1 MVIKSITF
9 ANAREGWQIWE
20 EKLNQ
25 LDAPAG
31 QILMGMEATSRYG
44 ENLYQEL
51 EQRGYVLRL
60 LHPGQTHHFHQQR
73 GLRAKTDRL
82 DAMTIARALLSG
94 EARMGYVPSEQVA
107 TYRELVRLHTQLS
120 DTAASYQNEIQA
132 LIVVLFPEFTQV
144 FADPCLPTALS
155 VLKAF
160 PSAQALVEAG
170 VEPLVQLL
178 RAQPAAHYGRP
189 TAKKLL
195 ALANQSVSSGRARA
209 GRSTSLRI
217 LCDQL
222 EHTQANLAR
231 LNAEIEQLLNTDPGV
246 KGLQQVPEFGP
257 KTLAVLR
264 AEVGDVQRFSRTDEV
279 IAYGGMDI
287 EIKESGLGSRQSQT
301 FQTRQWPG
309 SRRVLYMTALR
320 CIHRQDSAF
329 GVYYQRLVQRGLKKG
344 SALMAVMR
352 KLLAVAA
359 HLLMHEG
366 EEYDSN
372 KVCGSRESVCRRL
385 EARYSEVQGGYLF
398 LLPKGFFALLAQ
410 DLTNLMA
417 SLPRLRHQYQ
427 SRGRATCPKLEKS

>member
-1 MVIKSITF
+1 M
-9 ANAREGWQIWE
+9 R
-20 EKLNQ
+20 
-25 LDAPAG
+25 
-31 QILMGMEATSRYG
+31 
-44 ENLYQEL
+44 ENLSHEL

-60 LHPGQTHHFHQQR
+60 FHPGQTHHFHQQQ

-94 EARMGYVPSEQVA
+94 EARMGYVPDERVA

-144 FADPCLPTALS
+144 KASPCLPTALS

-170 VEPLVQLL
+170 VDPLFQVL
-178 RAQPAAHYGRP
+178 RAQPVAHYGRP
-189 TAKKLL
+189 TAKKLV
-195 ALANQSVSSGRARA
+195 ALANQSVSSGRAIA
-209 GRSTSLRI
+209 GRAVSLRI

-231 LNAEIEQLLNTDPGV
+231 MNAEIEHLLNTDPGV

-264 AEVGDVQRFSRTDEV
+264 AELGDVQRFSRTDEV

-287 EIKESGLGSRQSQT
+287 EIKESGLWKGQAKLSKRGS
-301 FQTRQWPG
+301 G
-309 SRRVLYMTALR
+309 LLRRMLYMTALR
-320 CIHRQDSAF
+320 SIHRQDSAF
-329 GVYYQRLVQRGLKKG
+329 GVYYQRLVERGLKTG

-352 KLLAVAA
+352 KMLAVAA

-366 EEYDSN
+366 EEYDPS
-372 KVCGSRESVCRRL
+372 KVWGSR
-385 EARYSEVQGGYLF
+385 AG
-398 LLPKGFFALLAQ
+398 
-410 DLTNLMA
+410 
-417 SLPRLRHQYQ
+417 
-427 SRGRATCPKLEKS
+427 

>member
-1 MVIKSITF
+1 MMRGNEQEPSLKEKRRCAMKMPPPAPSSEGAVIKYVCGIDIGSQCCVGCICRPDKSVVIKSITF

-20 EKLNQ
+20 EKLKQ

-31 QILMGMEATSRYG
+31 EILIGMEATSRYG

-60 LHPGQTHHFHQQR
+60 FHPGQTHHFHQQR

-94 EARMGYVPSEQVA
+94 EARMGYVPDEQVA

-132 LIVVLFPEFTQV
+132 LVVVLFPEFTQV
-144 FADPCLPTALS
+144 KASPCLPTALA

-170 VEPLVQLL
+170 VEALVQVL

-189 TAKKLL
+189 TAKKLV

-231 LNAEIEQLLNTDPGV
+231 LNTEIEQLLTTDPGV

-264 AEVGDVQRFSRTDEV
+264 AE
-279 IAYGGMDI
+279 
-287 EIKESGLGSRQSQT
+287 
-301 FQTRQWPG
+301 
-309 SRRVLYMTALR
+309 
-320 CIHRQDSAF
+320 
-329 GVYYQRLVQRGLKKG
+329 
-344 SALMAVMR
+344 
-352 KLLAVAA
+352 
-359 HLLMHEG
+359 
-366 EEYDSN
+366 
-372 KVCGSRESVCRRL
+372 
-385 EARYSEVQGGYLF
+385 
-398 LLPKGFFALLAQ
+398 
-410 DLTNLMA
+410 
-417 SLPRLRHQYQ
+417 
-427 SRGRATCPKLEKS
+427 

>member
-1 MVIKSITF
+1 MMRGNEQEPSLKEKRRCAMKMPPPAPSSEGAVIKYVCGIDIGSQCCVGCICRPDKSVVIKSITF

-20 EKLNQ
+20 EKLKQ

-31 QILMGMEATSRYG
+31 EILIGMEATSRYG

-51 EQRGYVLRL
+51 EQRGSVLRL
-60 LHPGQTHHFHQQR
+60 FHPGQTHHFHQQR

-94 EARMGYVPSEQVA
+94 EARMGYVPDEQVA
-107 TYRELVRLHTQLS
+107 TYRELVRLHTQLA

-132 LIVVLFPEFTQV
+132 LVVVLFPEFTQV
-144 FADPCLPTALS
+144 FADPCLPTALA

-160 PSAQALVEAG
+160 PSAQALVEA
-170 VEPLVQLL
+170 LVQVL

-189 TAKKLL
+189 TAKKLV

-231 LNAEIEQLLNTDPGV
+231 LNTEIEQLLNTDAGV

-264 AEVGDVQRFSRTDEV
+264 AELGDVQRFSRIDARDCLWGDGYRDQGERSQ
-279 IAYGGMDI
+279 D
-287 EIKESGLGSRQSQT
+287 RQSQT
-301 FQTRQWPG
+301 FQTRQWLAATRPLHER
-309 SRRVLYMTALR
+309 SALHSSERVGLWCLL
-320 CIHRQDSAF
+320 SAF
-329 GVYYQRLVQRGLKKG
+329 GATRPQEGLRTDGRDAQNVG
-344 SALMAVMR
+344 S
-352 KLLAVAA
+352 
-359 HLLMHEG
+359 G
-366 EEYDSN
+366 
-372 KVCGSRESVCRRL
+372 C
-385 EARYSEVQGGYLF
+385 
-398 LLPKGFFALLAQ
+398 P
-410 DLTNLMA
+410 LTHA
-417 SLPRLRHQYQ
+417 
-427 SRGRATCPKLEKS
+427 

>member
-1 MVIKSITF
+1 MKEKRRCAMKMPPPAPSSEGAVIKYVCGIDIGSQCCVGCICRPDKSVVIKSITF

-20 EKLNQ
+20 EKLKQ

-31 QILMGMEATSRYG
+31 EILIGMEATSRYG

-60 LHPGQTHHFHQQR
+60 FHPGQTHHFHQQR

-94 EARMGYVPSEQVA
+94 EARMGYVPDERVA

-132 LIVVLFPEFTQV
+132 LVVVLFPEFTQV
-144 FADPCLPTALS
+144 KASPCLPTALA

-160 PSAQALVEAG
+160 PSVQALVEAG
-170 VEPLVQLL
+170 VEALVQVL
-178 RAQPAAHYGRP
+178 RAQPAAHYRRP
-189 TAKKLL
+189 TAKKLV

-231 LNAEIEQLLNTDPGV
+231 LNTEIEQLLNTDPGV

-264 AEVGDVQRFSRTDEV
+264 AELGDVQRFSRIDARDCLWGDGYRDQGERSQ
-279 IAYGGMDI
+279 D
-287 EIKESGLGSRQSQT
+287 RQSQT
-301 FQTRQWPG
+301 FQTRQWLAATRPLHER
-309 SRRVLYMTALR
+309 SALHSSERVGLWCLL
-320 CIHRQDSAF
+320 SAF
-329 GVYYQRLVQRGLKKG
+329 GATRPQEGLRTDGRDAQNVG
-344 SALMAVMR
+344 S
-352 KLLAVAA
+352 
-359 HLLMHEG
+359 G
-366 EEYDSN
+366 
-372 KVCGSRESVCRRL
+372 C
-385 EARYSEVQGGYLF
+385 
-398 LLPKGFFALLAQ
+398 P
-410 DLTNLMA
+410 LTHA
-417 SLPRLRHQYQ
+417 
-427 SRGRATCPKLEKS
+427 

>member
-1 MVIKSITF
+1 MNRTVSSASSEESRIKYVCGIDIGSQSCAGCICRPDKSVVIKSITF
-9 ANAREGWQIWE
+9 ANAREGWQVWE

-25 LDAPAG
+25 LDTPAS
-31 QILMGMEATSRYG
+31 QILIGMEATSRYG
-44 ENLYQEL
+44 ENLYHEL
-51 EQRGYVLRL
+51 EQHGYVLRL

-94 EARMGYVPSEQVA
+94 EARMGYVPSDQVA

-155 VLKAF
+155 VLRAF
-160 PSAQALVEAG
+160 PSAQALAEAG
-170 VEPLVQLL
+170 VEPLFQVL
-178 RAQPAAHYGRP
+178 RAQKASHYGRP
-189 TAKKLL
+189 TAQKLV
-195 ALANQSVSSGRARA
+195 ALAKQSVSSGRALA
-209 GRSTSLRI
+209 GRSVSLRI

-222 EHTQANLAR
+222 EHTRANLAR
-231 LNAEIEQLLNTDPGV
+231 LNAQIEQLLNTDPGV
-246 KGLQQVPEFGP
+246 KGLQQVSEFGP

-264 AEVGDVQRFSRTDEV
+264 AELGDVQRFSRTDEV

-287 EIKESGLGSRQSQT
+287 EIKESGRWKGKAKLSKHGS
-301 FQTRQWPG
+301 G
-309 SRRVLYMTALR
+309 LLRRVLYMTALR
-320 CIHRQDSAF
+320 CIHREDSAF
-329 GVYYQRLVQRGLKKG
+329 GVYYQRLVERGLKKG

-366 EEYDSN
+366 EEYDPS
-372 KVCGSRESVCRRL
+372 KVCGSR
-385 EARYSEVQGGYLF
+385 AG
-398 LLPKGFFALLAQ
+398 
-410 DLTNLMA
+410 
-417 SLPRLRHQYQ
+417 
-427 SRGRATCPKLEKS
+427 